1 MSDGRSRP
9 AGATAEEVMWEHFRR
24 QLAAGRVA
32 SGAELDRV
40 AGTNNY
46 GRAVLARWRRTG
58 RIPDTVGGA
67 PMNGG
72 RSHS

>member
-1 MSDGRSRP
+1 
-9 AGATAEEVMWEHFRR
+9 MWEHFRR

-58 RIPDTVGGA
+58 RIPDTVDRTQV
-67 PMNGG
+67 NGSRG
-72 RSHS
+72 HASADVSD